1 MQYRIRFLSDCAL
14 AGVAAGPAAF
24 IAVPILSLVG
34 GISGSW
40 VGGALGAKGGVQASE
55 QPSFLALELQS
66 AV

>member
-1 MQYRIRFLSDCAL
+1 
-14 AGVAAGPAAF
+14 VAAGPAAF